1 MQLRKELVE
10 IKQVAE
16 ENANKVNELKV
27 KLDLVKLHS
36 VENEQY
42 SRKSNMR
49 VFGMKQVRGEDCKT
63 IITQILQNRLGQKV
77 QTGDIVCAH
86 RIPGKTMPPP
96 IIVQFS
102 SRELKL
108 DTMKRRRTLKGSG
121 IVIADDLCVDI
132 VQTLSRLKALPTVT
146 KSWSWDGKLFAQI
159 PSGTIVKV
167 RFAETLDEAILRHNG
182 NRK

>member
-10 IKQVAE
+10 IKQVAK

-27 KLDLVKLHS
+27 KLDLVKRHS

-63 IITQILQNRLGQKV
+63 IITQMLQNRLGQKV
-77 QTGDIVCAH
+77 VCAH
-86 RIPGKTMPPP
+86 RIPGKTMLPP

-102 SRELKL
+102 
-108 DTMKRRRTLKGSG
+108 
-121 IVIADDLCVDI
+121 
-132 VQTLSRLKALPTVT
+132 
-146 KSWSWDGKLFAQI
+146 
-159 PSGTIVKV
+159 
-167 RFAETLDEAILRHNG
+167 HN
-182 NRK
+182 